1 MASENEP
8 VNKTLYKRAMA
19 EAKAKFAVYPSA
31 YANAWLVRRYKALGG
46 TYKKVTSGGKK
57 KTKKTRK
64 TKK

>member
-1 MASENEP
+1 
-8 VNKTLYKRAMA
+8 MA